1 MARLN
6 AQQAAT
12 FPTSNGSSDF
22 LKLQDDGDSVVVR
35 FAYSSTEEMM
45 GCDTVHQVKDPEGK
59 YVTVD
64 CLKTDYSNPDSVC
77 PLCDAGVK
85 LQKVYYLQCRNEETG
100 EMQVWQR
107 SDGFVRNNLLPLLQ
121 DYEADGI
128 LPTMLPI
135 KIVRNGKKGDMHT
148 KYTLV
153 PKAYDQ
159 MTLDQFPEDIDVR
172 AKGIVKELNFMQ
184 MQTFVRTGQLPQTE
198 DNSNVQ
204 VGQAP
209 QQSRGYVAQNT
220 QANVPQPTQQ
230 QYQERPRTR
239 GAGTRSSGY

>member
-12 FPTSNGSSDF
+12 FPTSSGSSDF

-59 YVTVD
+59 YITVD

-77 PLCDAGVK
+77 PLCASGVK

-184 MQTFVRTGQLPQTE
+184 MQTFVQTGQLPQTE

-204 VGQAP
+204 GVQGQ
-209 QQSRGYVAQNT
+209 QQGRGYVAQ
-220 QANVPQPTQQ
+220 QPVQSTQQ
-230 QYQERPRTR
+230 QYAERPRTR

>member
-59 YVTVD
+59 YITVD

-77 PLCDAGVK
+77 PLCASGVK

-184 MQTFVRTGQLPQTE
+184 MQTFVQTGQLPQTE

-204 VGQAP
+204 VGQSP
-209 QQSRGYVAQNT
+209 QQGRGYVAQNT
-220 QANVPQPTQQ
+220 QANVPQSTQQ

-239 GAGTRSSGY
+239 GVGTRSSGY